1 LDNEKEREYEERMTV
16 DAFGVL
22 EIDLDD
28 SWINWI
34 KKY

>member
-1 LDNEKEREYEERMTV
+1 LDNEKEKEYEERMNKE
-16 DAFGVL
+16 ALGIL